1 MIKVITLLLFA
12 LLTGCQSVESKI
24 EELPIVGFDP
34 ILYNKSE
41 AFTDGK
47 VTLRVESSGTDVWL
61 VAKNGTRSFIELS
74 GLTLGGSRCAY
85 NARSK
90 QLLPPGSVSTF
101 VVALLQIV
109 GGDKL
114 IIPFC

>member
-24 EELPIVGFDP
+24 EELPTVGFDP

-47 VTLRVESSGTDVWL
+47 VTLRVESS
-61 VAKNGTRSFIELS
+61 
-74 GLTLGGSRCAY
+74 
-85 NARSK
+85 
-90 QLLPPGSVSTF
+90 STF
-101 VVALLQIV
+101 GLSPRMEPEVLLSFQA
-109 GGDKL
+109 
-114 IIPFC
+114 

>member
-24 EELPIVGFDP
+24 EELPTVGFDP

-47 VTLRVESSGTDVWL
+47 VTLRVEMACRQEWNQ
-61 VAKNGTRSFIELS
+61 KF
-74 GLTLGGSRCAY
+74 Y
-85 NARSK
+85 
-90 QLLPPGSVSTF
+90 
-101 VVALLQIV
+101 
-109 GGDKL
+109 
-114 IIPFC
+114 

>member
-24 EELPIVGFDP
+24 EELPTVGFDP

-47 VTLRVESSGTDVWL
+47 VVIPPFLGALKSRGHAAC
-61 VAKNGTRSFIELS
+61 AK
-74 GLTLGGSRCAY
+74 RCF
-85 NARSK
+85 
-90 QLLPPGSVSTF
+90 GV
-101 VVALLQIV
+101 
-109 GGDKL
+109 
-114 IIPFC
+114 

>member
-24 EELPIVGFDP
+24 EELPTVGFDP

-47 VTLRVESSGTDVWL
+47 VTLRVERL
-61 VAKNGTRSFIELS
+61 
-74 GLTLGGSRCAY
+74 C
-85 NARSK
+85 
-90 QLLPPGSVSTF
+90 
-101 VVALLQIV
+101 
-109 GGDKL
+109 
-114 IIPFC
+114 